1 MGTCFGGPK
10 MSDQEQPVI
19 VQARR
24 YAVVTAVVI
33 VEWLD
38 TTPWLG
44 HYIPELIRISTHQ
57 EG

>member
-19 VQARR
+19 VQVRR
-24 YAVVTAVVI
+24 AEVVTAAVI
-33 VEWLD
+33 VNCLD

-44 HYIPELIRISTHQ
+44 HHIPRANSN
-57 EG
+57 

>member
-24 YAVVTAVVI
+24 YAVVTAAVTVQ
-33 VEWLD
+33 WLD
-38 TTPWLG
+38 TGPWRG
-44 HYIPELIRISTHQ
+44 HYIPRANSN
-57 EG
+57 

>member
-24 YAVVTAVVI
+24 YAVVTTAVI

-38 TTPWLG
+38 TTLLAGALYTP
-44 HYIPELIRISTHQ
+44 S
-57 EG
+57 